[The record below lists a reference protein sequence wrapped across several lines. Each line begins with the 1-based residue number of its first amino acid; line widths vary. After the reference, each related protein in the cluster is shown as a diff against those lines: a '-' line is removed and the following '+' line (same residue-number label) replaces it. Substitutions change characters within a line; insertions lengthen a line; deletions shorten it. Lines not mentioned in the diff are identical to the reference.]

1 MVSAWPEPPSVM
13 SAEKSAGVGD
23 GMEAFALGGT
33 KTPPNRLGKEKS
45 GVQNT
50 LNFPCKTAQIRDSK
64 WLLRQRGQK
73 IDVFV
78 LGSF

>member
-1 MVSAWPEPPSVM
+1 MVSAWPEPPSAM

-50 LNFPCKTAQIRDSK
+50 LNFPCKTATVGD
-64 WLLRQRGQK
+64 LLY
-73 IDVFV
+73 
-78 LGSF
+78 